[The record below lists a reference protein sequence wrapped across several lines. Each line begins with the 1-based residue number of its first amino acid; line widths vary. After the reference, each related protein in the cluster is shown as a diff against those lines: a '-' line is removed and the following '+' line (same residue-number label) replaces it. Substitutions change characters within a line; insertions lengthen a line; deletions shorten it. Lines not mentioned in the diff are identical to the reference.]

1 MLMQINEVESVL
13 NSAEWVFPFFECIHI
28 AGFAVAIGTIALVDF
43 TLLGAGVRREKA
55 PQLLQDMAP
64 WTLVGLAMV
73 LISGPI
79 LFLTDADKYL
89 FDRSF
94 RIKMTCLA
102 LAILFN
108 YTFHNTAARLANTRV
123 AKIAA
128 GVSLLLWVL
137 VVGGGIFIA
146 YLGTAGG

>member
-1 MLMQINEVESVL
+1 MQINEIESVL
-13 NSAEWVFPFFECIHI
+13 NSAEWVFPFFECVHI

-43 TLLGAGVRREKA
+43 TLLGVGVQREKA
-55 PQLLQDMAP
+55 PQLLEDMAP

-73 LISGPI
+73 LVSGPI

-108 YTFHNTAARLANTRV
+108 YTLHNKAARSASTGV
-123 AKIAA
+123 AKLAA
-128 GVSLLLWVL
+128 GASLLLWML
-137 VVGGGIFIA
+137 VVWGGIFIA